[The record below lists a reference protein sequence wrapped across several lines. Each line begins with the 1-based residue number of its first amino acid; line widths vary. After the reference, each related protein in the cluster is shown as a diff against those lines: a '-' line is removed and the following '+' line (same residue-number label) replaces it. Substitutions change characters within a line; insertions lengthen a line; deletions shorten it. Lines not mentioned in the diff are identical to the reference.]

1 MVAMRDGVRLSTD
14 LYFPE
19 RARQSLPVILTRT
32 PYDKRTLR
40 DPASEVWKF
49 VAAGFVVAVQ
59 DLRGTHESEGECRV
73 SMHERMDGYDTVEW
87 LAAQPWSNGRVG
99 TYGCSHRGEVQ
110 YQLAALRPPALA
122 CAIVEAGA
130 SVLHGETSRSYM
142 HMGGAVN
149 LGIAAWYRRW
159 QNTLRPQFPPG
170 SDAAAIRQ
178 ASPYYPLAPVLEEMR
193 YPQDFHHLPIV
204 EILDRVGA
212 PPCEWRERVSHPP
225 GDPWWRQKGL
235 VTRDDEFDVPMLHVN
250 SWFDFGV
257 HETLVMAELVRV
269 RSTSEQAR
277 RNQYVLVSAAGHCG
291 SEKLRPGDRIGD
303 LPLGDP
309 SYDFF
314 GLYIAWFHHWL
325 ESGGCDFPGLPY
337 LQYYLLNRNEWRAT
351 DRWPPDDAC
360 ETALFL
366 SSRHGANSL
375 AGDGCL
381 CKTPPAEPGCDRFD
395 YDPLDPVPTAGGVMW
410 SPGTPPAIPLG
421 PTDQTAVQRRRDVLV
436 YTSAPF
442 EVATDVVGPVVAD
455 LYVRSSAADTD
466 FTAKLTCVTP
476 DGRALWLTEGILR
489 LRYWAGLEAARFVA
503 PGTVVSIRIDMKATA
518 FAIDPGARLR
528 LEVASSNFPRFERNL
543 NTGGN
548 NFDESVPVIAHN
560 EVLHSV
566 SQPSVVRLWLRAADG
581 GQQR

>member
-73 SMHERMDGYDTVEW
+73 SVHERTDGYDTVEW
-87 LAAQPWSNGRVG
+87 LAARPWSNGRVG

-122 CAIVEAGA
+122 CAVVQAGA

-193 YPQDFHHLPIV
+193 YPEDFHHLPIV
-204 EILDRVGA
+204 EILDRVGS
-212 PPCEWRERVSHPP
+212 PPSEWRERVSHPP

-257 HETLVMAELVRV
+257 HETLVMAELVRA

-314 GLYIAWFHHWL
+314 GLYIAWFRHWL
-325 ESGGCDFPGLPY
+325 EGDGSDFPGLPY
-337 LQYYLLNRNEWRAT
+337 LQYYLLNRNEWRTT
-351 DRWPPDDAC
+351 DRWPPGDAR
-360 ETALFL
+360 ETTLFL
-366 SSRHGANSL
+366 SSRQGANSL

-381 CKTPPAEPGCDRFD
+381 RTAPAEEPGCDRFD

-410 SPGTPPAIPLG
+410 SPGVPPTIPLG
-421 PTDQTAVQRRRDVLV
+421 PTDQAAVQRRRDVLV
-436 YTSAPF
+436 YTSEPF
-442 EVATDVVGPVVAD
+442 DVATELVGPVVAE

-466 FTAKLTCVTP
+466 FTAKLTCVTA

-489 LRYWAGLEAARFVA
+489 LRYWAGLDAARFVA
-503 PGTVVSIRIDMKATA
+503 PGTVVPIRIDMKATA
-518 FAIDPGARLR
+518 FAIEPGGRLR
-528 LEVASSNFPRFERNL
+528 LEVTSSNFPRFERNL

-548 NFDESVPVIAHN
+548 NFDESVPVVAHN
-560 EVLHSV
+560 EVLHSA
-566 SQPSVVRLWLRAADG
+566 SQPSVVRLWLRAAEG
-581 GQQR
+581 GHQR